1 MLRVLE
7 AHFGSRQVSRVIYG
21 AIIGLA
27 LVVALQD
34 HPPSAGVVAATL
46 AVTAVAVSL
55 AELYSDFIG
64 GELRTHKLGM
74 ERREFR
80 RVAEQ
85 VGAIALGTAF
95 PAVFFIL
102 AAAGAMETHT
112 AFVIARW
119 SGLGLITFYG
129 FAAARLAGAGLIASL
144 VHAAAVGGIAAILI
158 VVKALVH

>member
-1 MLRVLE
+1 
-7 AHFGSRQVSRVIYG
+7 VSRIIYG
-21 AIIGLA
+21 TIIGLA

-34 HPPSAGVVAATL
+34 HPPSAGAVVATL
-46 AVTAVAVSL
+46 VVTAVAVSL

-64 GELRTHKLGM
+64 GELRAHKLGM

-80 RVAEQ
+80 RVAEE
-85 VGAIALGTAF
+85 VGAIALGTAS

-102 AAAGAMETHT
+102 AAAGVMETHT

-119 SGLGLITFYG
+119 SGLGLIAFYG
-129 FAAARLAGAGLIASL
+129 FGAARLAGAHLMASL
-144 VHAAAVGGIAAILI
+144 VHAAAVGAIGAILI